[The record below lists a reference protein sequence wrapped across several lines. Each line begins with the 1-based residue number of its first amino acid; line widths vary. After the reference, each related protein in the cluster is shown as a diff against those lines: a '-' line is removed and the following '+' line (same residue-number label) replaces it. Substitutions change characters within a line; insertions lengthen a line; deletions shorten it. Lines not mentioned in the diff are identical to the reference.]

1 MVSVSVSVS
10 VLVYRLLPGI
20 GRSLMIVYKMLFW
33 SLTLVNYELGSGKL
47 LLSSVTMTLNAESL
61 FKTLFPFSNYP
72 ALLSLVISENDN
84 LQPIR
89 H

>member
-1 MVSVSVSVS
+1 MFW
-10 VLVYRLLPGI
+10 VLSHTSHSKAVNYGDEKQKTL
-20 GRSLMIVYKMLFW
+20 VW

-61 FKTLFPFSNYP
+61 FKTLFSFSNYP
-72 ALLSLVISENDN
+72 ALLSLVSSENDN